1 MAPRLNYR
9 RALIPMHGPPID
21 TCGRVGTIYMLFCYV
36 QAVVISVDPKRQY
49 LASQDDAPAPPC
61 KLPAPIILEMA
72 PGDIG
77 PNGERYAW

>member
-1 MAPRLNYR
+1 MP
-9 RALIPMHGPPID
+9 
-21 TCGRVGTIYMLFCYV
+21 FCYV

-49 LASQDDAPAPPC
+49 LASRDDAPAPPC

-72 PGDIG
+72 PEDIG